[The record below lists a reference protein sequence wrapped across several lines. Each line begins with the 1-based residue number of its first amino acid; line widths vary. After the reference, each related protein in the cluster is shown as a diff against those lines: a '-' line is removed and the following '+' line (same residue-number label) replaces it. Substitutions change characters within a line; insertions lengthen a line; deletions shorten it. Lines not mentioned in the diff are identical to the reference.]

1 MPEVRVRVRWPDQS
15 TSSVYSPSTV
25 VKEYFE
31 AGAVYTLNDFV
42 ARARRALLAASERV
56 RLKYGYACSRA
67 EDQLTE
73 IEAAAA
79 RCASSGGGQI
89 TIEALEEIGK
99 ERPQAGKP

>member
-1 MPEVRVRVRWPDQS
+1 MPEVRLRVRWPDRS

-31 AGAVYTLNDFV
+31 AGAVYELEDFV

-56 RLKYGYACSRA
+56 RMKHGYACSRA
-67 EDQLTE
+67 MDELAG

-79 RCASSGGGQI
+79 RYASPAARAQV
-89 TIEALEEIGK
+89 TIEALEEETREPG
-99 ERPQAGKP
+99 R

>member
-1 MPEVRVRVRWPDQS
+1 MPEVRLRVRWPDRS

-31 AGAVYTLNDFV
+31 VGAVYALEDFV
-42 ARARRALLAASERV
+42 ARARRGLLAASERV

-67 EDQLTE
+67 VDQLAE

-79 RCASSGGGQI
+79 RFAASSGAQV
-89 TIEALEEIGK
+89 TVEALEAET
-99 ERPQAGKP
+99 E